1 MTREETLKAAIQA
14 VTQDRENEYG
24 APEDSFAVIA
34 AMWAVYVKS
43 RCVGGDAPVCIV
55 ADDVAI
61 MMCLLKI
68 ARITTG
74 EVKADSYVDLA
85 GYAACAAEIATGG
98 RE

>member
-14 VTQDRENEYG
+14 VLHDREDEYG
-24 APEDSFAVIA
+24 AIEDNFAVIA
-34 AMWAVYVKS
+34 AMWAVYVKA
-43 RCVGGDAPVCIV
+43 RCVGGDASVSIAP
-55 ADDVAI
+55 DDVAI

-85 GYAACAAEIATGG
+85 GYAACAAELATGG

>member
-1 MTREETLKAAIQA
+1 MTREETLQAAIQA

-24 APEDSFAVIA
+24 APEDNFAVIA
-34 AMWAVYVKS
+34 AMWEAYVKS

-74 EVKADSYVDLA
+74 ETKADSYVDLA